1 MSASTILTLAGVF
14 GLAACI
20 VLYVMV
26 LPKKKDGNLQHPI
39 LQFLH
44 DFFHFKTLY
53 LEVILKF
60 IFTLATC
67 VVVCLGFFTLF
78 GEDYWG
84 DSTFVDGL
92 LILVLGPVAL
102 RIVYE
107 SLMMFILLVKNV
119 IDINNKTKASCC
131 CEEAKEEAKEPV
143 LRFCADCGTQYDA
156 NTTDTCPNCGKKF

>member
-1 MSASTILTLAGVF
+1 MSASTIYTLAAVF

-26 LPKKKDGNLQHPI
+26 LPKKKDGQLPHKI

-67 VVVCLGFFTLF
+67 VVVFLGFFTLF

-84 DSTFVDGL
+84 DSTIGQGL

-102 RIVYE
+102 RIAYE
-107 SLMMFILLVKNV
+107 SIMMFILLVKNV
-119 IDINNKTKASCC
+119 IDINNKTKAPC
-131 CEEAKEEAKEPV
+131 CEEAKEEVKEPV

>member
-1 MSASTILTLAGVF
+1 MSASTIITLAAVF

-26 LPKKKDGNLQHPI
+26 LPKKKDGQLQNKY
-39 LQFLH
+39 LQFIH
-44 DFFHFKTLY
+44 DYFHFKTLY

-67 VVVCLGFFTLF
+67 LVVFYGFFTLF

-84 DSTFVDGL
+84 DSTFGTGL
-92 LILVLGPVAL
+92 VILIAGPLAL
-102 RIVYE
+102 RIAYE
-107 SLMMFILLVKNV
+107 SIMMFILLVKNV
-119 IDINNKTKASCC
+119 IDINNKTKAPC
-131 CEEAKEEAKEPV
+131 CEEAKEEPKEPV

-156 NTTDTCPNCGKKF
+156 NVTDTCPKCGKKF